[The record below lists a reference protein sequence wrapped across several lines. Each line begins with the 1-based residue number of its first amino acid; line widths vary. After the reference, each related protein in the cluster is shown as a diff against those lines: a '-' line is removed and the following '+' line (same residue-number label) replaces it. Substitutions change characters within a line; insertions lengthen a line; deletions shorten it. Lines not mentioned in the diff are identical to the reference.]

1 MAEEKGS
8 SRGNVP
14 DAAVEDPPEPPL
26 SHEEEQELLQ
36 VSFQQML
43 PEPPAAKA
51 AGEQAG
57 AGDDMPSQK
66 PWMCYNVP
74 GLVGKAVQRR
84 QRRCTCPIDRSGGRV
99 AQTPFGVC

>member
-43 PEPPAAKA
+43 PEPPNAVANANANAAANA
-51 AGEQAG
+51 APNA
-57 AGDDMPSQK
+57 APNAANAAA
-66 PWMCYNVP
+66 P
-74 GLVGKAVQRR
+74 
-84 QRRCTCPIDRSGGRV
+84 
-99 AQTPFGVC
+99 AQ